1 MLFSFFSEDYYFRQR
16 EIWQAA
22 DFTPS
27 KIIDL
32 NCCPLAFIGNCST
45 FVVACANEPSNV
57 ERWEHRTI
65 NKVPKRGKYPLPP
78 LFECQEIIKRLNLHL
93 LECTPKGY
101 AHISDL

>member
-45 FVVACANEPSNV
+45 FVGLVRTSQAMWKDGNIEPSIKYRK
-57 ERWEHRTI
+57 E
-65 NKVPKRGKYPLPP
+65 GKYPLPP
-78 LFECQEIIKRLNLHL
+78 LFEC
-93 LECTPKGY
+93 
-101 AHISDL
+101 

>member
-1 MLFSFFSEDYYFRQR
+1 MRTALSFKTGVAFQERCYFIAGTRTIFQHIQR
-16 EIWQAA
+16 VFDAA
-22 DFTPS
+22 QIVCPS

-65 NKVPKRGKYPLPP
+65 NKVPKRGKIPSTTAP
-78 LFECQEIIKRLNLHL
+78 
-93 LECTPKGY
+93 
-101 AHISDL
+101 

>member
-57 ERWEHRTI
+57 ERWEQPPHYEPKFVA
-65 NKVPKRGKYPLPP
+65 NKN
-78 LFECQEIIKRLNLHL
+78 RL
-93 LECTPKGY
+93 
-101 AHISDL
+101 